1 MGQLHLPHPR
11 GSETRV
17 GRRSGCSPTGL
28 LHSQQLVSLWVQPYG
43 DGFATEAVDG
53 PLLFSAGLV
62 SLFSDLTWGQQ
73 CLFI

>member
-1 MGQLHLPHPR
+1 MWLSIIGTRHPLVER
-11 GSETRV
+11 KP
-17 GRRSGCSPTGL
+17 RSTWWTGL

-73 CLFI
+73 YLFI